1 MDKEVYG
8 MNIYIKINDE
18 LIKISNEEG
27 FKNIINLVKNN
38 KLSQIEANKIFQL
51 LEKGLKEIGGMSD
64 E

>member
-1 MDKEVYG
+1 

-51 LEKGLKEIGGMSD
+51 LEKGLKELGGMSD